1 MQPIK
6 ARRVGISVAFDDAT
20 DCHGDSCL
28 LIIGEVNCRHS
39 ANISGRHLPSKESGD
54 MPRAGVWVN
63 SPLFSLCSYPKMA
76 RCTHPS
82 FVKRTG
88 YRTGQ
93 SA

>member
-1 MQPIK
+1 
-6 ARRVGISVAFDDAT
+6 
-20 DCHGDSCL
+20 
-28 LIIGEVNCRHS
+28 
-39 ANISGRHLPSKESGD
+39 LPSKESGD

-63 SPLFSLCSYPKMA
+63 SLLFSLCSYPKMA

-82 FVKRTG
+82 FVKRTD